1 MINNILLTKTN
12 GASSFF
18 SYVGMFFQ
26 LIFLIFAFLVILFL
40 AYYTTKIFAGAKM
53 KTMKNNNMKIVETI
67 SIGFNNLHILQINE
81 KYYLISS
88 SKEGIRYLKE
98 LDKEEIVIENKEL
111 SLIPFEENFKSYLE
125 KFKTKEK
132 PGGKNEK

>member
-1 MINNILLTKTN
+1 MINNILFTKTN
-12 GASSFF
+12 GVSSVF
-18 SYVGMFFQ
+18 SYAEMFFQ
-26 LIFLIFAFLVILFL
+26 LIFLIFAFLFVLFL

-98 LDKEEIVIENKEL
+98 LDKEEIIIENKDIPL
-111 SLIPFEENFKSYLE
+111 VPFEEKFKSYLE

-132 PGGKNEK
+132 TGGKDEK